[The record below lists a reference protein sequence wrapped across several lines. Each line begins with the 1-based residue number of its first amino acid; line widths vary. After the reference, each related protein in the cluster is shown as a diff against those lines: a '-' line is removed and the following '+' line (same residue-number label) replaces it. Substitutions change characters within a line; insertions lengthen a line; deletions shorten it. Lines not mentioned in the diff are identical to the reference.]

1 MSPQEPAAAMTTDE
15 MHAYCREVEAYLC
28 RRNDG
33 HLIRVVG
40 PAFELVKGWAAQG
53 IPLTL
58 VREAI
63 DRVVERAEKRAGR
76 RRRVRIE
83 FCDDEVL
90 GAFDRWRRAVGVMQ
104 TAPAEAAGAP
114 KRGSLHAH
122 VERVVVQLA
131 AALGSDRAPAALQP
145 AIQRALSALDRVQ
158 ASSATARGAARDA
171 LIATLADIDRELV
184 EAAAAALPAATLTAL
199 TADAAGEL
207 AAFRGRLPAAQWDA
221 AVAAARGRLVRAAV
235 GVPVVSFD

>member
-1 MSPQEPAAAMTTDE
+1 MSAEEPAAAMTTDE

-53 IPLTL
+53 VPLTL
-58 VREAI
+58 VRQAI

-76 RRRVRIE
+76 RRPVRIE
-83 FCDDEVL
+83 FCDDDVSD
-90 GAFDRWRRAVGVMQ
+90 AFARWRRAVGVAQ
-104 TAPAEAAGAP
+104 AAPAEATGAP
-114 KRGSLHAH
+114 RRGSLHAH

-131 AALGSDRAPAALQP
+131 AALGSDRAPVSLAP
-145 AIQRALSALDRVQ
+145 AIQAALTALDTVQ
-158 ASSATARGAARDA
+158 SASATARGAARDA
-171 LIATLADIDRELV
+171 LIVSLAEIDRTLLEAATVAVPPATLA
-184 EAAAAALPAATLTAL
+184 AL
-199 TADAAGEL
+199 TAEATQEL

-221 AVAAARGRLVRAAV
+221 AVTVARDRLVRAAA

>member
-1 MSPQEPAAAMTTDE
+1 MSPDEPAAMTTDE

-40 PAFELVKGWAAQG
+40 PAFELVKGWATQG

-76 RRRVRIE
+76 RRPVRIE

-90 GAFDRWRRAVGVMQ
+90 AAFDRWRRAVGVTQ
-104 TAPAEAAGAP
+104 AATAEAAGAP

-131 AALGSDRAPAALQP
+131 AALGSDRAPTALTP
-145 AIQRALSALDRVQ
+145 AIQRALSALDSVQ

-171 LIATLADIDRELV
+171 LIATLAEIDRELV
-184 EAAAAALPAATLTAL
+184 EAASASLPAATLTAL

-207 AAFRGRLPAAQWDA
+207 AAFRGRLPAAQWEA

-235 GVPVVSFD
+235 SVPVVSFD

>member
-1 MSPQEPAAAMTTDE
+1 MTTDE

-63 DRVVERAEKRAGR
+63 DRVVERAAKRPGR
-76 RRRVRIE
+76 RRPVRIE

-90 GAFDRWRRAVGVMQ
+90 DGFDRWRRAVGVTQ
-104 TAPAEAAGAP
+104 AAPAESGGAP
-114 KRGSLHAH
+114 RRGSLHAH

-131 AALGSDRAPAALQP
+131 AALGSDRAPAALAP
-145 AIQRALSALDRVQ
+145 AIRTALTALDGVQ
-158 ASSATARGAARDA
+158 ATSATARGAARDA
-171 LIATLADIDRELV
+171 LIASLAAIDRTLV
-184 EAAAAALPAATLTAL
+184 EAAVAALPAATLAAL
-199 TADAAGEL
+199 TAEAAGEL
-207 AAFRGRLPAAQWDA
+207 AAFRGRLPAAQWEA
-221 AVAAARGRLVRAAV
+221 AVGAARARLVRAAV

>member
-1 MSPQEPAAAMTTDE
+1 MSTQEPVVAMTTDE
-15 MHAYCREVEAYLC
+15 MHAYCRDVEAYLC

-63 DRVVERAEKRAGR
+63 DRVVERADKRVGR
-76 RRRVRIE
+76 RRPVRIE

-90 GAFDRWRRAVGVMQ
+90 AAFDRWRRAVGVTQ
-104 TAPAEAAGAP
+104 VSPAEATGAP

-131 AALGSDRAPAALQP
+131 AALGSDRAPAALKP
-145 AIQRALSALDRVQ
+145 AIQTALSALDSVL
-158 ASSATARGAARDA
+158 ATGAAPRGAAREA
-171 LIATLADIDRELV
+171 LIAALAGIDGDLV
-184 EAAAAALPAATLTAL
+184 EAAAAALPAATLAAL
-199 TADAAGEL
+199 TAEAAGEL
-207 AAFRGRLPAAQWDA
+207 AAFRGRLPAAQWEA

>member
-1 MSPQEPAAAMTTDE
+1 MSTQEPAAPMTTDE

-40 PAFELVKGWAAQG
+40 PAFDLVKGWALQG

-58 VREAI
+58 VRGAI
-63 DRVVERAEKRAGR
+63 DRVVERADKRAGR
-76 RRRVRIE
+76 RRPVRIE

-90 GAFDRWRRAVGVMQ
+90 DAFARWRRAVGV
-104 TAPAEAAGAP
+104 APVASGEAAGGP

-131 AALGSDRAPAALQP
+131 AALGSDRAPAALTP
-145 AIQRALSALDRVQ
+145 AIQAALSALDGVQ
-158 ASSATARGAARDA
+158 SASASARGATRDA
-171 LIATLADIDRELV
+171 LITSLADIDRALV
-184 EAAAAALPAATLTAL
+184 EAAAAALPAATLAAL
-199 TADAAGEL
+199 TAEAAADL
-207 AAFRGRLPAAQWDA
+207 AAFRTRLPAAQWDT
-221 AVAAARGRLVRAAV
+221 AVAAARGRLIRAAA